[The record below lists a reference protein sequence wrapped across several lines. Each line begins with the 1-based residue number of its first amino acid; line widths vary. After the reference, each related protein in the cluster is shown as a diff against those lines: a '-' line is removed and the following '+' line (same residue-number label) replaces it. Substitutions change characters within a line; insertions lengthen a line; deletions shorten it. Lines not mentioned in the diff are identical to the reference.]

1 MPEPAASLSGWK
13 TSSRTTE
20 LAVHRRPLCR
30 EMCWT
35 KLMSVLDV
43 KDDDDNAK
51 QLCSNLAAL
60 ADLYRLKVR
69 SDELSPLPLPANRH
83 QASSL
88 CLISTKHTKGSK
100 GCPISPAS
108 RMHPLL
114 TRLIILADVIILDIG
129 LCLSEGFNLHL
140 LDDTRNTRSAKLKP
154 RSMTSIRSKIDE
166 KPHLRFFQKFSVIL
180 NKT

>member
-1 MPEPAASLSGWK
+1 
-13 TSSRTTE
+13 
-20 LAVHRRPLCR
+20 
-30 EMCWT
+30 
-35 KLMSVLDV
+35 MSVLDV

-51 QLCSNLAAL
+51 QLCPNLAAL

-88 CLISTKHTKGSK
+88 WLISTKHTKGPK

-108 RMHPLL
+108 RIHHLL

-129 LCLSEGFNLHL
+129 L
-140 LDDTRNTRSAKLKP
+140 
-154 RSMTSIRSKIDE
+154 
-166 KPHLRFFQKFSVIL
+166 
-180 NKT
+180 

>member
-83 QASSL
+83 HASSL

-108 RMHPLL
+108 RMHRLL
-114 TRLIILADVIILDIG
+114 TRLIVLADVIILDIG
-129 LCLSEGFNLHL
+129 LPS
-140 LDDTRNTRSAKLKP
+140 LDRLQSASPGRHAQYTFCQAETSNHDVWRLRNR
-154 RSMTSIRSKIDE
+154 
-166 KPHLRFFQKFSVIL
+166 
-180 NKT
+180 